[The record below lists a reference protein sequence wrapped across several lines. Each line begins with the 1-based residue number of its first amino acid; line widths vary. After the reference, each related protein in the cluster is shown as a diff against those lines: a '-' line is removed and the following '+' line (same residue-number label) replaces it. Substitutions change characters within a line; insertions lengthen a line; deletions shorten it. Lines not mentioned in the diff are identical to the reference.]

1 MTVDVTETGLWYNII
16 TANKISWRLF
26 RRSILMRAYK
36 NEIELKLIPEKSG
49 DICVEQWGNHFK
61 GIET

>member
-16 TANKISWRLF
+16 TANLLVTFWR
-26 RRSILMRAYK
+26 STLMRAYK

-49 DICVEQWGNHFK
+49 DICVKQWGNHFK
-61 GIET
+61 AIET

>member
-49 DICVEQWGNHFK
+49 DICVEQ
-61 GIET
+61 